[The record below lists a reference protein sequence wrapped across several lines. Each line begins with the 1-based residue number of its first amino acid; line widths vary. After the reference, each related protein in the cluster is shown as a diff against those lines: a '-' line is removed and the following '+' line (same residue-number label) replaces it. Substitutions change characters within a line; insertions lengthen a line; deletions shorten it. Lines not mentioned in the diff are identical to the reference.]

1 MLTFLSLHMSMY
13 TGLMVIGGLYA
24 SFEVGRLYNK
34 ARKTVQRADRLPTSK
49 MLGLVNATTTGLTT
63 IRGFGATQAFMEQM
77 HNHVDDLSKA
87 RRYFWI
93 ANRWL
98 GLQMSL
104 IGIMFSF
111 GTGVVLLLSR
121 SAIVDPSLFSFVLT
135 FSMRFSSV
143 VFKAVNGFGAFE
155 TSATAAN
162 AITAFRYL
170 EPENPDGIDVASD
183 WPNTGRVEIRNLKL
197 RYSPTLP
204 LVLDNI
210 DLIVAPGQRVG
221 IVGRTGA
228 GKSTLLLA
236 LMRMMEPEQG
246 IITIDGIDTSAIKLR
261 DLRRRI
267 GYIPQNP
274 ALFSGT
280 IRSNLDPFNQHPDGA
295 LEKALHQVLL
305 SPDADSDQ
313 SDAFQTLTL
322 DSPVVAGGENI
333 SHGQRQLLCLA
344 RILIQ
349 KHKLILLDEATSA
362 VDDRTD
368 AAIQAI
374 IQADPDQTLIVVA
387 HRLKTV
393 AIFDKIFVMESGT
406 IVEQGS
412 PIELLEARSA
422 FHRLVMSSNIS
433 SDLVAMI
440 ANKGQKA

>member
-1 MLTFLSLHMSMY
+1 MFSSLNMSLY
-13 TGLMVIGGLYA
+13 TSLMVIGGLYA
-24 SFEVGRLYNK
+24 SFTIGKLYNK
-34 ARKTVQRADRLPTSK
+34 ARKTVQRADREPTSK
-49 MLGLVNATTTGLTT
+49 ILGLVATTTTGLAT
-63 IRGFGATQAFMEQM
+63 IRAFGATQAFMDQM
-77 HNHVDDLSKA
+77 HIHVDDLSKA

-111 GTGVVLLLSR
+111 GTGVVLLHSG
-121 SAIVDPSLFSFVLT
+121 SAIVDPPLFGFALT

-143 VFKAVNGFGAFE
+143 IFKAVNGFGAFE
-155 TSATAAN
+155 TSVNAAG
-162 AITAFRYL
+162 AISAFQYL
-170 EPENPDGIDVASD
+170 ETENQDGVDVESG
-183 WPNTGRVEIRNLKL
+183 WPSTGYVQIQDFRM
-197 RYSPTLP
+197 RYSTDLP

-210 DLIVAPGQRVG
+210 NLTIGPGERVG

-236 LMRMMEPEQG
+236 LLRMMKPEEG
-246 IITIDGIDTSAIKLR
+246 TITIDGIDTSKIKLH

-280 IRSNLDPFNQHPDGA
+280 IRTNLDPFNQYPDST
-295 LEKALHQVLL
+295 LEKALQQVMLM
-305 SPDADSDQ
+305 SSSKADQ
-313 SDAFQTLTL
+313 SYISQTLSL
-322 DSPVVAGGENI
+322 DSSVAAGGENI

-362 VDDRTD
+362 VDVRTD
-368 AAIQAI
+368 EAIQRVI
-374 IQADPDQTLIVVA
+374 RADQEQTLIVVA

-393 AIFDKIFVMESGT
+393 ATFDKIVVMDSGKV
-406 IVEQGS
+406 VEQGS
-412 PIELLEARSA
+412 PSELLEARGA
-422 FHRLVMSSNIS
+422 FYGLVMNSKDS
-433 SDLVAMI
+433 SDLVARITGKSRM
-440 ANKGQKA
+440 